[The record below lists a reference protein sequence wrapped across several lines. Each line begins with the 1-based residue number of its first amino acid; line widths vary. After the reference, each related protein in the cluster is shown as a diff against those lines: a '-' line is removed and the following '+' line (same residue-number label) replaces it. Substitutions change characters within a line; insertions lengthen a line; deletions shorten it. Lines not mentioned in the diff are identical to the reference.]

1 MKVSLET
8 IMPSSAGKDK
18 RIILKLDLKGSLDNN
33 NCAEFDYITTM
44 LITGGVRKLLIDI
57 DDLQYI
63 DSTGIGALISLTK
76 KLRKEGGEV
85 AIARY
90 TAQILTILRP
100 INIEKFIQFFPT
112 INEGVAFLRS
122 VDN

>member
-8 IMPSSAGKDK
+8 IAPSVAGKDK
-18 RIILKLDLKGSLDNN
+18 RIIVKFDLKGTLDNN
-33 NCAEFDYITTM
+33 NSAEFENITSI
-44 LITGGVRKLLIDI
+44 LITGGVRKLLLDI

-76 KLRKEGGEV
+76 KLRKENGQV

-112 INEGVAFLRS
+112 INEGVDYLRS
-122 VDN
+122 FEG